1 LKKKKHKKTFLQL
14 RCTRCQTDHGQYIS
28 VTNWPTRLPVTS
40 LDTSRLTRFDAR
52 ETCSSMAD
60 YTEPWATENAGVE
73 NAEAANIQGR
83 KGGGRCFPFRCVV

>member
-1 LKKKKHKKTFLQL
+1 
-14 RCTRCQTDHGQYIS
+14 
-28 VTNWPTRLPVTS
+28 VTS

-83 KGGGRCFPFRCVV
+83 KGG